1 MYIQCT
7 YMFHISFL
15 LYTFLKNIPPFIDM
29 NRHFFISI
37 FANRK
42 WLLIF
47 CLCLS
52 MTGCSPGFIYT
63 NLDWIIPWYADDYVE
78 LNSKQAAR
86 FTVIVDNAIA
96 WHKREELP
104 RYYQYLQDAHNKLD
118 RPLDDDDISDMQL
131 FTNSSI
137 QSLQQYIVPG
147 LLPLFKTLNADQR
160 QTLWGNL
167 EKKQAEYEQEFL
179 SRSNQ
184 DYVDDLKKKH
194 TELTERLL
202 GFLTADQHLIVEN
215 SVSDGIRADD
225 IWLKARRAWLSDIK
239 IQSEK
244 KTNDWHTRVQ
254 AAWLARDQH
263 YSAADKLTL
272 DARDQQA
279 RQLLLMVI
287 NRRTDKQTEY
297 FKQLIQSWRNRF
309 SSWQERP
316 SNLDT
321 STLNPLL
328 IMKSGDR

>member
-1 MYIQCT
+1 M
-7 YMFHISFL
+7 
-15 LYTFLKNIPPFIDM
+15 PPFIDM
-29 NRHFFISI
+29 NRFFFILT

-42 WLLIF
+42 WLLIL

-86 FTVIVDNAIA
+86 FTIIVDNAIA
-96 WHKREELP
+96 WHKRVELP
-104 RYYQYLQDAHNKLD
+104 RYYQYLQDVHHKLD
-118 RPLDDDDISDMQL
+118 RPLNDDDISAMRL
-131 FTNSSI
+131 LTSSSI
-137 QSLQQYIVPG
+137 QSLQQYIVPR
-147 LLPLFKTLNADQR
+147 LLPLLKTLDADQQ

-167 EKKQAEYEQEFL
+167 EKKQAEYEQDFL

-194 TELTERLL
+194 TELAERLL
-202 GFLTADQHLIVEN
+202 GFLTADQQLVVED

-263 YSAADKLTL
+263 YSADDKLTL

-287 NRRTDKQTEY
+287 NRRTDKQTEH
-297 FKQLIQSWRNRF
+297 FKQFIQSWKNRF

-316 SNLDT
+316 SSPN
-321 STLNPLL
+321 SSSSNPPL
-328 IMKSGDR
+328 IMASGDR